1 VEEIKTSWTPPV
13 SPYTATNKSGWWS
26 ASELTT
32 DYSFL
37 PVYEPVTTIR
47 FDRLWPDWHEF
58 AACRDQGY
66 EAFFGA
72 DTEVRPALTIRQVK
86 SAQDV
91 CAVCPVFANC
101 LEQALFN
108 NEEYGI
114 WAGTTGRTRRRIQ
127 KMVSDGETTYATV
140 IEDYLNGRK
149 APYER
154 GGTRRRRRESTTAG
168 VPAED
173 GGAIAG

>member
-1 VEEIKTSWTPPV
+1 MA
-13 SPYTATNKSGWWS
+13 SPNSVWWS

-32 DYSFL
+32 NYDHL
-37 PVYEPVTTIR
+37 PIQEPVTTIK
-47 FDRLWPDWHEF
+47 FDQLWPDWHQY
-58 AACRDQGY
+58 AACFDDGY
-66 EAFFGA
+66 DTFFGA

-86 SAQDV
+86 SAQEI
-91 CAVCPVFANC
+91 CAVCPVFVNC
-101 LEQALFN
+101 LEQALYG

-127 KMVSDGETTYATV
+127 KMVSDGDVTYAQV

-154 GGTRRRRRESTTAG
+154 GSARRRRGEQAAAG
-168 VPAED
+168 VQDAA

>member
-1 VEEIKTSWTPPV
+1 MGVPS
-13 SPYTATNKSGWWS
+13 SSWWS

-32 DYSFL
+32 NYDHL
-37 PVYEPVTTIR
+37 PITEPVTTIR
-47 FDRLWPDWHEF
+47 FDRLWPEWHQY
-58 AACRDQGY
+58 AACFDQGY
-66 EAFFGA
+66 DAFFGA

-86 SAQDV
+86 SAQEV

-101 LEQALFN
+101 LEQALYN

-127 KMVSDGETTYATV
+127 KMVADGETTYPKV

-154 GGTRRRRRESTTAG
+154 GSTRRRRGEQAAAG
-168 VPAED
+168 LPDEV
-173 GGAIAG
+173 GGAAAS